1 MEMIKQLHEAA
12 QRCAAFFA
20 EPFIRWKGLESLC
33 EPAALLLEFWFGFLL
48 GLGLGYLLL

>member
-1 MEMIKQLHEAA
+1 MYEVV
-12 QRCAAFFA
+12 RRRAAFFV

-48 GLGLGYLLL
+48 GLGLGYLLP